1 MELSLSKHCS
11 ICLGLSIF
19 LVCLSILLQ
28 SGLIKSNTDFI
39 GIKQPLSSRGQGI
52 TLKFHRY
59 WNSVHLTDCD
69 SNYWTSW
76 FDYGSDCLSLRH
88 IIDGMNDPMLQ
99 QSVIVQKTSIVD
111 DVCYFQRK
119 YRVLLELQCFYKASL
134 FRRHLSLFMY
144 FHWDKNGTLNVNANI
159 KVTGYTNYSV
169 LGNYSVHV
177 LGYRYNKEW
186 KYLPLSPGVHA
197 IHHSYLDPLEYY
209 KIIAIKELPL
219 FLILWS
225 LIYITIN
232 WWYLDAIKSKLD
244 QMVMKRHQRSIHSS
258 VWRKCIFV
266 PASYYCLVTFF
277 MSWVEKHRD
286 SDPLQPV
293 WDVTNWNLNELCSEQ
308 RRWNMSKWWLL
319 VLALRFL

>member
-99 QSVIVQKTSIVD
+99 QSVIVQKTSIAVY
-111 DVCYFQRK
+111 VF
-119 YRVLLELQCFYKASL
+119 SL
-134 FRRHLSLFMY
+134 
-144 FHWDKNGTLNVNANI
+144 
-159 KVTGYTNYSV
+159 GYTNYSV